1 MKKVVTLV
9 ALVVLL
15 SGCSVKK
22 VEDVTDSE
30 KFAQEY
36 DVSEKNPIVY
46 VTYDKLM
53 KLFEEGDHIIFLADS
68 DYEGSNKAA
77 QLLLQEAKK
86 QKVEKIYYY
95 NPKKIEEKDQKKY
108 KKLINKLKDF
118 LEKKEDE
125 YVLNLPDI
133 YCLKAGR
140 IINHSNYF
148 SKEEELS
155 EEHLTKKIKEE
166 VRNKYKEIVTFKE
179 CIECD

>member
-1 MKKVVTLV
+1 MKRVVVFV
-9 ALVVLL
+9 AFLILL

-22 VEDVTDSE
+22 VEEVTDSE

-36 DVSEKNPIVY
+36 NVSKNNPMIY
-46 VTYDKLM
+46 VNYDKLM
-53 KLFEEGDHIIFLADS
+53 KLFEEGSHILFLADS
-68 DYEGSNKAA
+68 DYEGSSKAA

-95 NPKKIEEKDQKKY
+95 NPKKLKEKNPKKY
-108 KKLINKLKDF
+108 QKLINHLKDF
-118 LEKKEDE
+118 LEKEEEE
-125 YVLNLPDI
+125 YLLNLPDI
-133 YCLKAGR
+133 YSLKDGK
-140 IINHSNYF
+140 ILNHSNYF

-166 VRNKYKEIVTFKE
+166 IRKKYQEIITFKE

>member
-1 MKKVVTLV
+1 MKRVVVFV
-9 ALVVLL
+9 ALIVLL

-36 DVSEKNPIVY
+36 DVSKSNPIVY
-46 VTYDKLM
+46 VNYDKLM
-53 KLFEEGDHIIFLADS
+53 KLFEEGSNILFLADS

-95 NPKKIEEKDQKKY
+95 NPKKIQEKNPKKY

-118 LEKKEDE
+118 LEKEENE
-125 YVLNLPDI
+125 YILNLPDI
-133 YCLKAGR
+133 YSLKDGK
-140 IINHSNYF
+140 IMNHSNYF

-155 EEHLTKKIKEE
+155 EDHFTKKIKEE
-166 VRNKYKEIVTFKE
+166 VRNKYKEIITFKE

>member
-1 MKKVVTLV
+1 MKRVVAFV
-9 ALVVLL
+9 ALIVLL

-36 DVSEKNPIVY
+36 DVSKNNPMIY
-46 VTYDKLM
+46 VNYDKLM
-53 KLFEEGDHIIFLADS
+53 KLFEEGSNIIFLADS
-68 DYEGSNKAA
+68 DYEGSSKAA

-95 NPKKIEEKDQKKY
+95 NPKKLEEKSPKKY

-118 LEKKEDE
+118 LEKEEEE
-125 YVLNLPDI
+125 YILNLPDI
-133 YCLKAGR
+133 YSLKDGK
-140 IINHSNYF
+140 IMNHSNYF

-155 EEHLTKKIKEE
+155 EEHFTKKVKEE
-166 VRNKYKEIVTFKE
+166 VRNKYQEIITFKE

>member
-1 MKKVVTLV
+1 MKRVVAFV
-9 ALVVLL
+9 ALIVLL

-36 DVSEKNPIVY
+36 DVSKNNPMIY
-46 VTYDKLM
+46 VNYDKLM
-53 KLFEEGDHIIFLADS
+53 ELFEEGSNIIFLADS
-68 DYEGSNKAA
+68 DYEGSSKAA

-95 NPKKIEEKDQKKY
+95 NPKKLEEKGPKKY

-118 LEKKEDE
+118 LEKEEDE
-125 YVLNLPDI
+125 YILNLPDI
-133 YCLKAGR
+133 YSLKDGK
-140 IINHSNYF
+140 IMNHSNYF

-155 EEHLTKKIKEE
+155 EEHFTKKVKEE
-166 VRNKYKEIVTFKE
+166 VRNKYREIITFKE